1 MQQSSLT
8 LSNAA
13 AATNGAGNGPARG
26 TGSGAIPVIIQ
37 YWQVFLRRK
46 WIMIG
51 IIVAT
56 LLAGIVLTLMVTPKY
71 SASTRIEI
79 ARDQKNITNV
89 EGVEPQG
96 GSRDVEFYQTQYSL
110 LRARSLAQRVA
121 RTMRLSTNDAFF
133 AANGIK
139 SESSTAFATA
149 APSRAMSR
157 GDRAAR
163 EEQAVGLLLR
173 GIAISEVRG
182 SALVDIKYTSASP
195 EISAAVANAWAEQFI
210 QQSMDRRFAS
220 TADARRFLEGRLA
233 ELRARLETSERDLV
247 NYAAQKG
254 IVALNRTT
262 DADGRT
268 TVNRTLAASDLEA
281 LNTALNE
288 ATADRVA
295 AESRA
300 NSGGGN
306 GASAEALGNQTIAT
320 LRQRRAEVAAE
331 YARILVQFEPEYP
344 SARALSQ
351 QLAVLDRSIAR
362 EEARVTSTRS
372 TEYREAAQREAGLR
386 ARVNALR
393 GQVDAQQRDS
403 IQYNIYQR
411 ESDTNRQLYDGML
424 QRYKEIGVA
433 GVGSNNISIVDPAQ
447 VPSAPSSP
455 NLPFNIALA
464 LLAGLGLAALAT
476 FALEQIDEGLRDPAQ
491 VPNLLNMPLLGS
503 IPDIAEDPLLE
514 VADAKSH
521 ISEAYL
527 SIRSSLAFST
537 DHGVPRTMLVTS
549 TRPAEGKST
558 SSYAL
563 AMVLGRTGKKVLLI
577 DADMRSPSGHGFFSV
592 GNEVG
597 LSNFLAGDN
606 DIDHLLKE
614 TSFKGLSFMAAGPM
628 PPSAAELL
636 SGNRM
641 ELLLV
646 ELLKAFDHI
655 IVDAPPILG
664 LADAP
669 LLSRTVE
676 GCIIV
681 IEAGG
686 VPIRGIKGSI
696 ERLQAAQAHLLGAV
710 VTKVRRNQTGY
721 GYGYGYGYGD
731 GLAYGDRDAKT
742 PA

>member
-8 LSNAA
+8 LSNPASGA
-13 AATNGAGNGPARG
+13 NGTGNGPVRG
-26 TGSGAIPVIIQ
+26 NGGGAIPVIIQ

-56 LLAGIVLTLMVTPKY
+56 LLAGVVITMMVTPKY

-139 SESSTAFATA
+139 SESSTTFATA
-149 APSRAMSR
+149 APNRAMSR

-281 LNTALNE
+281 LNTALNA

-300 NSGGGN
+300 NSGGGS

-362 EEARVTSTRS
+362 EEARVSSSRS

-503 IPDIAEDPLLE
+503 IPDISEDPLLE

-537 DHGVPRTMLVTS
+537 DHGVPRTVLVTS

-577 DADMRSPSGHGFFSV
+577 DADMRSPSGHGFFGAS
-592 GNEVG
+592 NDVG

-614 TSFKGLSFMAAGPM
+614 TSFKGLTFMAAGPM

-641 ELLLV
+641 ELLLQ
-646 ELLKAFDHI
+646 ELMKSFDHI

-710 VTKVRRNQTGY
+710 VTKVRRNQAGY